1 MSSDTDIAAEYMPT
15 SIKYDDNP
23 INDMVASPFFF
34 ICATSCFSN
43 MQDEIVI
50 IAKGKFY
57 LDNINVFYKSGR
69 ISQSKDAI
77 QFIESKWT
85 QFVAN
90 NPNSFSGA
98 LVRVDSYNVQNNN
111 NNLIELQLSDTDYK
125 EFVGTRD
132 CEFVRRFGIQYTANP
147 LSVGAVLVT
156 KDNKIVLGKRAEHM
170 VDVGKSKVSVVA
182 GYLDPKQDMVNSPT
196 DNNNID
202 IFSAVKREIY
212 EETGIIEEKHIVDL
226 ICLGLIDNKEKNQ
239 INVPF
244 YCKLNIPAKEF
255 EVKDKSSPHEL
266 EFSKIVIIDNS
277 VKSIDDFINAAENEL
292 SDIIVPTL
300 CIYKDLIQ
308 STEGII

>member
-1 MSSDTDIAAEYMPT
+1 
-15 SIKYDDNP
+15 
-23 INDMVASPFFF
+23 
-34 ICATSCFSN
+34 

-57 LDNINVFYKSGR
+57 PDSINVFYKSR
-69 ISQSKDAI
+69 KINQSKDARH
-77 QFIESKWT
+77 FIELKWAH
-85 QFVAN
+85 FVSN
-90 NPNSFSGA
+90 NPNSFNGA
-98 LVRVDSYNVQNNN
+98 LFRVDSYNVQNNNTN

-156 KDNKIVLGKRAEHM
+156 KDNKIVLGKRAEHI

-182 GYLDPKQDMVNSPT
+182 GYLDPKQDMVNSAT
-196 DNNNID
+196 DNDNGNNID

-212 EETGIIEEKHIVDL
+212 EEIGIIEEKHIVDL

-244 YCKLNIPAKEF
+244 CCKLNIPAKEF

-277 VKSIDDFINAAENEL
+277 VKSIDDFINAAKNEL
-292 SDIIVPTL
+292 SDIIIPTL
-300 CIYKDLIQ
+300 CIYKNLIQ

>member
-1 MSSDTDIAAEYMPT
+1 MQNE
-15 SIKYDDNP
+15 
-23 INDMVASPFFF
+23 MV
-34 ICATSCFSN
+34 T
-43 MQDEIVI
+43 

-57 LDNINVFYKSGR
+57 PDNINIFYKSKR
-69 ISQSKDAI
+69 INQSNVAI
-77 QFIESKWT
+77 QFIESKWRH
-85 QFVAN
+85 FVAN
-90 NPNSFSGA
+90 NPNSFNGT
-98 LVRVDSYNVQNNN
+98 LFRVDGYNIQNNNNN

-156 KDNKIVLGKRAEHM
+156 KDNKIVLGKRAEDI

-182 GYLDPKQDMVNSPT
+182 GYLDPKQDMVNSDAADD

-212 EETGIIEEKHIVDL
+212 EETGIIEEKHIIDL
-226 ICLGLIDNKEKNQ
+226 MCMGLIANKENNQ
-239 INVPF
+239 INIPF

-255 EVKDKSSPHEL
+255 EVKNSSSSQK
-266 EFSKIVIIDNS
+266 EFSKIIIIDNS
-277 VKSIDDFINAAENEL
+277 VQSIDDFISATENQL
-292 SDIIVPTL
+292 SDIIIPTL
-300 CIYKDLIQ
+300 WIYKDLIQ